1 MTYFDVYKKRV
12 LSSGGTVG
20 ERIKNDYQ
28 LLLDLT
34 FEDSPNL
41 VVVKH
46 NGIEKKVRLKDYQ
59 PRHTITV
66 FASIISDNYKQLYFR
81 NLDDIAKVGDIFEYN
96 NYQWLCIDTQHSPT
110 TNSCTIRK
118 CSNILKI
125 GDYSVPCF
133 FESYRN
139 TENNDIIT
147 LDTDKILCVTQ
158 YNENTKMFSSNLP
171 YRIVLN
177 NKVWKIIGSD
187 DGLSKTIGG
196 YGILFLTLQLDQ
208 LDPKDNISDNIAY
221 NKKSIAL
228 NPYIING
235 SNIIILNQKQNYY
248 ISDSNGNIVT
258 SQQFT
263 WSIDNDNVK
272 IIDYNGFSCTV
283 SAVKEGE
290 AVLTATNENFAL
302 TKNIV
307 VQSALW

>member
-1 MTYFDVYKKRV
+1 MTYFDNYKNRV
-12 LSSGGTVG
+12 LSSGTTVG

-28 LLLDLT
+28 LLLDLM

-66 FASIISDNYKQLYFR
+66 FASIISDNYKELYFR
-81 NLDDIAKVGDIFEYN
+81 DLNDVIKVGDIFEYD
-96 NYQWLCIDTQHSPT
+96 NYQWLCVDTQHSPT

-118 CSNILKI
+118 CSNTLKI

-133 FESYRN
+133 LESYHN
-139 TENNDIIT
+139 TENNDMII

-158 YNENTKMFSSNLP
+158 YNENTKIISDNLP

-177 NKVWKIIGSD
+177 NKTWKIIGSD
-187 DGLSKTIGG
+187 DGLSKAIGG
-196 YGILFLTLQLDQ
+196 YGILFLTLQIDQ
-208 LDPKDNISDNIAY
+208 LDSKDNITNGIAY
-221 NKKSIAL
+221 NEQPIVFNS
-228 NPYIING
+228 YIING
-235 SNIIILNQKQNYY
+235 SSIIILNQKQNYY
-248 ISDSNGNIVT
+248 IVDNESNIVT

-263 WSIDNDNVK
+263 WSVSNDNVK
-272 IIDYNGFSCTV
+272 IIDYNNFSCIV
-283 SAVKEGE
+283 QAIKEGE
-290 AVLTATNENFAL
+290 TILTATNGSLVL

-307 VQSALW
+307 VQSTLW